1 MRRRPIGLDVGIS
14 ADDEKRLAAEAA
26 AELVTDGM
34 VVGLGTGSTI
44 AHLLPALAAR
54 KLNIRCVATS
64 VETEKHAS
72 ELGLAVEP
80 FEGIARLDV
89 AIDGADQ
96 IAPDGWLVK
105 GGGGAHTREKIVA
118 AAAERFVVIADS
130 SKPVDEIIAPIPLEL
145 HRFGLAATL
154 VELHDAVIREGAAES
169 PDYGVIADF
178 FGEVGDPILLAAR
191 LSATPGVVDHGL
203 FPPGLI
209 ADVIVARGDE
219 VEHRSL

>member
-1 MRRRPIGLDVGIS
+1 MVTRLTPDLDN
-14 ADDEKRLAAEAA
+14 EKRLAAEAA
-26 AELVTDGM
+26 AKLVEDGM
-34 VVGLGTGSTI
+34 LVGLGTGSTV

-54 KLNIRCVATS
+54 DLEIRCVATS
-64 VETEKHAS
+64 VATEERGR

-80 FEGIARLDV
+80 FEGIERLDI

-130 SKPVDEIIAPIPLEL
+130 SKPVDELSAPIPLEL
-145 HRFGLAATL
+145 HGFGLAATL
-154 VELHDAVIREGAAES
+154 HGLGEVAIREGAPAS
-169 PDYGVIADF
+169 PDGGVIADYS
-178 FGEVGDPILLAAR
+178 GAVGDPILLAAR

-203 FPPGLI
+203 FPPGLVG
-209 ADVIVARGDE
+209 DVIVARGSE
-219 VEHRSL
+219 VERRSL